1 MPRSFA
7 MMDNAHDELSV
18 QTELTADGSMTVRDL
33 RTGST
38 YHSRHGARAESMH
51 VFIEA
56 GLRHLMA
63 QGRTGIRI
71 LEMGLGTG
79 LNVLLTAQEQGCTV
93 HYTALEAHPL
103 PQPVWEQ
110 LVANEEGN
118 RELLTVIHAAPWGE
132 PVPITPH
139 FSLEKKN
146 VRLQDFSPDA
156 PFDLIYFDAFE
167 PGTQPEL
174 WTEEV
179 FAALFRMTEPG
190 GVLTTYCAKGAV
202 RRAMQTAGYIVERL
216 PGPPFKREMLRA
228 VRTT

>member
-1 MPRSFA
+1 
-7 MMDNAHDELSV
+7 MMDNTQKESLLK
-18 QTELTADGSMTVRDL
+18 TELTADGSMTVCDL

-56 GLRHLMA
+56 GLRHMTA
-63 QGRTGIRI
+63 QGRTSLRV

-79 LNVLLTAQEQGCTV
+79 LNVLLTAQEQGCTI

-103 PQPVWEQ
+103 PHAVWEQ
-110 LVANEEGN
+110 LLDNEEN
-118 RELLTVIHAAPWGE
+118 TELLSAIHAAQWGQA
-132 PVPITPH
+132 VAITPH

-146 VRLQDFSPDA
+146 VRLQDFSSDA

-167 PGTQPEL
+167 PNTQPEL

-179 FAALFRMTEPG
+179 FRKLLAMTSQG

-202 RRAMQTAGYIVERL
+202 RRAMQAAGYAVERL

-228 VRTT
+228 IRNR